1 MSWVPRQLPLLPIR
15 LTMLMSS
22 LLIGLGSSIAVAEP
36 DYFQTGPYVGIDAVL
51 ALENFR
57 GSATSADPVAG
68 GDVRVGYRLNRIFS
82 AELFGEFPYDF
93 SYASPGPWQSV
104 RMWSVSANLKGSV
117 DMSGWKPWLGR
128 IQPYAVG
135 GVGYY
140 QGWFFDS
147 VDPAVS
153 NQAINDG
160 MARLGG
166 GIDVY
171 LLEKL
176 LVAFEARYNFMFN
189 GKRAMDY
196 WSFSMGPQYRF

>member
-1 MSWVPRQLPLLPIR
+1 MSFALRPLL
-15 LTMLMSS
+15 LGS
-22 LLIGLGSSIAVAEP
+22 LLLCFGSTSARAEP
-36 DYFQTGPYVGIDAVL
+36 DYFHTGPYVGFDIAL

-57 GSATSADPVAG
+57 GSATSADAVLA
-68 GDVRVGYRLNRIFS
+68 GDVRAGYRLNRIFS
-82 AELFGEFPYDF
+82 AEVLGEFTDDF
-93 SYASPGPWQSV
+93 SYASPGPWLSV
-104 RMWSVSANLKGSV
+104 RMWSISANLKGSV

-140 QGWFFDS
+140 QGWLFDS
-147 VDPAVS
+147 VDPTVGNDS
-153 NQAINDG
+153 VQDG

-166 GIDVY
+166 GVDVY
-171 LLEKL
+171 ILEKL

-189 GKRAMDY
+189 GKRALDY

>member
-1 MSWVPRQLPLLPIR
+1 MSRVPRQLPLLPIR

-22 LLIGLGSSIAVAEP
+22 LSIGLGSSIAVAEP

-57 GSATSADPVAG
+57 GSATSAEPVAG

-82 AELFGEFPYDF
+82 AELFGEFPTDF

-147 VDPAVS
+147 VDPTVS
-153 NQAINDG
+153 NQSINDG

-171 LLEKL
+171 LFEKL

-196 WSFSMGPQYRF
+196 WSFGMGPQYRF

>member
-1 MSWVPRQLPLLPIR
+1 MGSGLRLL
-15 LTMLMSS
+15 LLGVA
-22 LLIGLGSSIAVAEP
+22 LIGCGSVSASAES
-36 DYFQTGPYVGIDAVL
+36 DYFHTGPYIGIDAAL

-57 GSATSADPVAG
+57 GSATSADPVVAG
-68 GDVRVGYRLNRIFS
+68 NVRAGYRLNRIFS
-82 AELFGEFPYDF
+82 GELVGEFTDDF
-93 SYASPGPWQSV
+93 SYASPGPWQSL

-117 DMSGWKPWLGR
+117 DMSGWRPWLGR

-147 VDPAVS
+147 IDPTVGNNAV
-153 NQAINDG
+153 NDG

-171 LLEKL
+171 ILEKL
-176 LVAFEARYNFMFN
+176 LVAVEARYNFMFN
-189 GKRAMDY
+189 GKRALDY
-196 WSFSMGPQYRF
+196 WSLSLGPQYRF